1 MDNSVIE
8 VRVDEDCHKT
18 FATIAHEVAHTWFHG
33 NDFADWI
40 DEGLADTIEH
50 QIVAAYQEGQEIQ
63 YPPVTYCESYR
74 NISELERGEPD
85 RVSSGQPTGFS
96 CNYRLGNGIFGALR
110 EYYGDDE
117 FNRRIAQL
125 ARRGTNDIKRE
136 HTITDIRKVLGG
148 DGRALDIIN
157 HWYDGQ
163 PEMRKY
169 RHLNAVRWS
178 YPPTIDD
185 EYLHFAGTTG
195 QPDSIHEIVLG
206 KDPYCSQFDL
216 YKDTSGQEWVTS
228 IADPLPAGWSH
239 AESSKVVTI
248 NHHISPDT
256 GEFSVTAKIMDNALA
271 GYRDLSLLVRS
282 RVTTGEAGTCNES
295 INYSQVPVVLGEIPR
310 ERKVAKYYHMDAVEW
325 TFPPTID
332 GDYLHFAGQTD
343 QPEMVQ
349 DFVLGKDPYCSQFAL
364 YRYTINQERV
374 ATISDP
380 LLAGRRYSE
389 SSKVVT
395 INHHIS
401 PDTGEFSVTAKI
413 MDNALAGYRDL
424 SLLVGSRV
432 TTGEAGTCNESVNYS
447 QVPVVLGE
455 IPKERKVAKYYHTDA
470 VEWTFPPTIDG
481 DYLHF
486 AGQTDQPEMVQD
498 FVLGKDPYCSQFV
511 LYRYI
516 VNQEWVAT
524 VSDPLLAGWSHGET
538 PRVVVVSHH
547 ISPDTGEFS
556 VTAKIN
562 GNALAGIDELSLLVR
577 NRVTTDAD
585 GACNTGDIYSQVP
598 VVSDSIPSEIK
609 TSRHYSLDAI
619 QWVTPPTI
627 SGNTLRFVGQALP
640 GAIRLTWQEG
650 YCSQFRFYER
660 DERGYHY
667 IDSMRLLLPENRHWT
682 GQITGEVTS
691 QRISA
696 DGTFEALVKLS
707 ENALAE
713 YRNPVLLVRTQP
725 VVDSGT
731 NKCSESDVLS
741 AVDIR

>member
-1 MDNSVIE
+1 MDAAVTGFADSPLRFDQLVLAINEGERLLGVPYPSPSVTMRQVSQLSGGFCGQNQPSYAARYTEDPYVVDNSVIE

-33 NDFADWI
+33 NDPADWI
-40 DEGLADTIEH
+40 DEGLADAIEL
-50 QIVAAYQEGQEIQ
+50 QIVAAYEEGQEI
-63 YPPVTYCESYR
+63 YPPITYCESYR
-74 NISELERGEPD
+74 NINELERGEPD
-85 RVSSGQPTGFS
+85 RVSSDQPTGFR

-117 FNRRIAQL
+117 FNKRIAQL
-125 ARRGTNDIKRE
+125 ARRETNDKRRE
-136 HTITDIRKVLGG
+136 NTISDIRKVFGG
-148 DGRALDIIN
+148 EGPALEIIN
-157 HWYDGQ
+157 RWYDGQ

-169 RHLNAVRWS
+169 RHLDAIRWT
-178 YPPTIDD
+178 Y
-185 EYLHFAGTTG
+185 
-195 QPDSIHEIVLG
+195 
-206 KDPYCSQFDL
+206 
-216 YKDTSGQEWVTS
+216 
-228 IADPLPAGWSH
+228 
-239 AESSKVVTI
+239 
-248 NHHISPDT
+248 
-256 GEFSVTAKIMDNALA
+256 
-271 GYRDLSLLVRS
+271 
-282 RVTTGEAGTCNES
+282 
-295 INYSQVPVVLGEIPR
+295 
-310 ERKVAKYYHMDAVEW
+310 
-325 TFPPTID
+325 PPTID

-364 YRYTINQERV
+364 YDDTSGQEWV
-374 ATISDP
+374 ASIADP
-380 LLAGRRYSE
+380 LPAGGSHAE

-395 INHHIS
+395 INHYIS

-432 TTGEAGTCNESVNYS
+432 TTGEAGTCNESINYS

-455 IPKERKVAKYYHTDA
+455 IPTERKVAKYYHMDA

-524 VSDPLLAGWSHGET
+524 VSDPLLAGWSYDEI
-538 PRVVVVSHH
+538 PKVVMVNHD

-577 NRVTTDAD
+577 NRVTTDAN
-585 GACNTGDIYSQVP
+585 GACTTGDIYSQVP
-598 VVSDSIPSEIK
+598 VVSDSIPSKIK
-609 TSRHYSLDAI
+609 TSRHYSLDVI
-619 QWVTPPTI
+619 QWVTPPTT

-640 GAIRLTWQEG
+640 GAINLTWQEG
-650 YCSQFRFYER
+650 YCSQFLFYER
-660 DERGYHY
+660 DEDGYHY
-667 IDSMRLLLPENRHWT
+667 IDSLNPLLPENRHWT
-682 GQITGEVTS
+682 GHITGEVTQ

-707 ENALAE
+707 DNALAG
-713 YRNPVLLVRTQP
+713 YRNLVLLVTTQA
-725 VVDSGT
+725 VLDSGT
-731 NKCSESDVLS
+731 NKCGESDVLS